1 MRSSKESQ
9 AWQFTNPN
17 FQRGQSDLLCLIAR
31 KHKHPEKGNA
41 LIVSSTGATIE
52 SIEGPD
58 GERDQLANGEV
69 AMTGKSNG
77 QLDVQG
83 IISGLASIKRH
94 QAVISAT
101 LKEVQQSNSALWQ
114 EAMEA
119 RERHRKHQDTI
130 NRILKF
136 LASLYQHPSGSP
148 GSAVGVTGGAGK
160 DAVGVVPRPRLMIT
174 DSSRTSKS
182 TKQEDQTPMPT
193 SSGGV
198 RLEEIELLGDH
209 IPAASSEATRT
220 FSRLLTNCMMQLPF
234 PILF

>member
-17 FQRGQSDLLCLIAR
+17 FQRGQPDLLCLIAR
-31 KHKHPEKGNA
+31 KHKHPDKGNA

-69 AMTGKSNG
+69 AMTGKNDG

-83 IISGLASIKRH
+83 IINGLAAIKRH

-148 GSAVGVTGGAGK
+148 GSAVGVTSGAGK
-160 DAVGVVPRPRLMIT
+160 DGVSVIPRRLMIT
-174 DSSRTSKS
+174 DSARPSKS
-182 TKQEDQTPMPT
+182 TEQNHSKPVPT
-193 SSGGV
+193 NGNRV
-198 RLEEIELLGDH
+198 QLEEIELLGDD
-209 IPAASSEATRT
+209 IPAASSG
-220 FSRLLTNCMMQLPF
+220 
-234 PILF
+234 

>member
-17 FQRGQSDLLCLIAR
+17 FQRGQADLLCLIAR

-58 GERDQLANGEV
+58 GERDQLANGEM

-83 IISGLASIKRH
+83 IIGGLAAIKRH

-148 GSAVGVTGGAGK
+148 GSTVGVTGGAGN
-160 DAVGVVPRPRLMIT
+160 DSVGVIPRPRLMIT
-174 DSSRTSKS
+174 DSARTSKS
-182 TKQEDQTPMPT
+182 TKQEDPTPMT
-193 SSGGV
+193 TNGNGV
-198 RLEEIELLGDH
+198 RLEEIELLGDD
-209 IPAASSEATRT
+209 IPAGSSE
-220 FSRLLTNCMMQLPF
+220 
-234 PILF
+234 

>member
-17 FQRGQSDLLCLIAR
+17 FQRGQADLLCLIAR
-31 KHKHPEKGNA
+31 KHKQSDKGNA

-52 SIEGPD
+52 PIEGPD
-58 GERDQLANGEV
+58 GERDQLAHGEV

-83 IISGLASIKRH
+83 IISGLAAIKRH
-94 QAVISAT
+94 QSVISAT

-136 LASLYQHPSGSP
+136 LASLYQHPSSSP
-148 GSAVGVTGGAGK
+148 GSAVGVTGAPGK
-160 DAVGVVPRPRLMIT
+160 DGVGVIPRPRLMIT
-174 DSSRTSKS
+174 DSASASKS
-182 TKQEDQTPMPT
+182 TKQEDSTPMT
-193 SSGGV
+193 ANGNNL
-198 RLEEIELLGDH
+198 RLEEIELLGDD
-209 IPAASSEATRT
+209 IPAASSK
-220 FSRLLTNCMMQLPF
+220 
-234 PILF
+234 

>member
-17 FQRGQSDLLCLIAR
+17 FQRSQPDLLCLIAR
-31 KHKHPEKGNA
+31 KHKQPDKGNA

-52 SIEGPD
+52 PIEGPD
-58 GERDQLANGEV
+58 GERDQLANGEL
-69 AMTGKSNG
+69 AMAGKGNG

-83 IISGLASIKRH
+83 IISGLTAIKRH

-136 LASLYQHPSGSP
+136 LASLYQHPGGSP
-148 GSAVGVTGGAGK
+148 GGAVGVTGGAAK
-160 DAVGVVPRPRLMIT
+160 DNSVGVIPRPRLMIT
-174 DSSRTSKS
+174 DSASPSKS
-182 TKQEDQTPMPT
+182 TKQEDQTPMT
-193 SSGGV
+193 ANGNGV
-198 RLEEIELLGDH
+198 RLEEIELLGDD
-209 IPAASSEATRT
+209 IPAAPSE
-220 FSRLLTNCMMQLPF
+220 
-234 PILF
+234 

>member
-17 FQRGQSDLLCLIAR
+17 FQRGQADLLCLIAR
-31 KHKHPEKGNA
+31 KHKHPDKGSA

-69 AMTGKSNG
+69 AMTGKANG

-101 LKEVQQSNSALWQ
+101 LKDVQQSNSALWQ

-136 LASLYQHPSGSP
+136 LASFYQHSSGSP

-160 DAVGVVPRPRLMIT
+160 DGVGGIPRPRLMIT
-174 DSSRTSKS
+174 DSTRASNS
-182 TKQEDQTPMPT
+182 TKQEDPTPIT
-193 SSGGV
+193 TNSNDV
-198 RLEEIELLGDH
+198 RLEEIELLGDD
-209 IPAASSEATRT
+209 IPASE
-220 FSRLLTNCMMQLPF
+220 
-234 PILF
+234 

>member
-17 FQRGQSDLLCLIAR
+17 FQCGQPDLLCLIAR
-31 KHKHPEKGNA
+31 KHKHPDKGNA
-41 LIVSSTGATIE
+41 LIVSSTSATIE
-52 SIEGPD
+52 AIDGPD

-69 AMTGKSNG
+69 AKANG

-83 IISGLASIKRH
+83 IIDGLAAIKRH

-148 GSAVGVTGGAGK
+148 GSTVGVTGGAGK
-160 DAVGVVPRPRLMIT
+160 DGVGVIPRPRLMIT
-174 DSSRTSKS
+174 DSASASRSSK
-182 TKQEDQTPMPT
+182 QQDPTPKT
-193 SSGGV
+193 TNGNSV
-198 RLEEIELLGDH
+198 RLEEIELLGDD
-209 IPAASSEATRT
+209 IPAPSSE
-220 FSRLLTNCMMQLPF
+220 
-234 PILF
+234 

>member
-17 FQRGQSDLLCLIAR
+17 FQRGQPDLLCLIAR

-41 LIVSSTGATIE
+41 LIVSSNGATIGPF
-52 SIEGPD
+52 EGPD
-58 GERDQLANGEV
+58 GERDQLANGEL
-69 AMTGKSNG
+69 AMAGKGNG
-77 QLDVQG
+77 QLDVPG
-83 IISGLASIKRH
+83 LINGLAAIKRH
-94 QAVISAT
+94 QSVISAT

-148 GSAVGVTGGAGK
+148 GGAVGVTGGAAK
-160 DAVGVVPRPRLMIT
+160 DSVGVVPRPRLMIT
-174 DSSRTSKS
+174 DSTGASKS
-182 TKQEDQTPMPT
+182 TKHEGQTPMT
-193 SSGGV
+193 ANGNGV
-198 RLEEIELLGDH
+198 RLEEIELLDD
-209 IPAASSEATRT
+209 IPAVPSE
-220 FSRLLTNCMMQLPF
+220 
-234 PILF
+234 

>member
-41 LIVSSTGATIE
+41 LIVSSSGATIE
-52 SIEGPD
+52 PIEGPD
-58 GERDQLANGEV
+58 GERDQLANGEM

-83 IISGLASIKRH
+83 IIGGLAAIKRH

-148 GSAVGVTGGAGK
+148 GGAVGVTGGAGK
-160 DAVGVVPRPRLMIT
+160 DAVGVIPRPRLMIT
-174 DSSRTSKS
+174 DSTRNSKS
-182 TKQEDQTPMPT
+182 TKQEDTTPMAT
-193 SSGGV
+193 SNSGV
-198 RLEEIELLGDH
+198 RLEEIELLGDD
-209 IPAASSEATRT
+209 IPAGSSE
-220 FSRLLTNCMMQLPF
+220 
-234 PILF
+234 